1 MVEYLNVWFNPHIE
15 TLLNSHLHNIYMAKN
30 SKDLDSASRSRAGLK
45 EQLFLATLK
54 GELRKVKY
62 ILGKGVDVNA
72 KDERGRTA
80 LMYARWTGNNH
91 VAELLRRYGAK
102 EFNP

>member
-1 MVEYLNVWFNPHIE
+1 
-15 TLLNSHLHNIYMAKN
+15 MAKH
-30 SKDLDSASRSRAGLK
+30 SKRSDSVSRSRAGLK

-54 GELRKVKY
+54 GELRKVKTL
-62 ILGKGVDVNA
+62 LGKGVDVNA
-72 KDERGRTA
+72 KDERGRTP

>member
-1 MVEYLNVWFNPHIE
+1 
-15 TLLNSHLHNIYMAKN
+15 MAKN

-54 GELRKVKY
+54 GELRRVKY
-62 ILGKGVDVNA
+62 LLGRGVDVNA

-80 LMYARWTGNNH
+80 LMYARWTGNTH

>member
-1 MVEYLNVWFNPHIE
+1 ME
-15 TLLNSHLHNIYMAKN
+15 TLLNSYIHNSRMAKN
-30 SKDLDSASRSRAGLK
+30 SKDSDSVSRSRAGLK

-62 ILGKGVDVNA
+62 LLGKGVDVNA

-91 VAELLRRYGAK
+91 VADLLRRYGAK
-102 EFNP
+102 EYNP